1 MRGGPGPNQAKRTE
15 VSRRG
20 SYSAP
25 GRTCRPEA
33 WAQSCPR
40 QGSGPGPGTRGAG
53 RVCAGA
59 GEAPQASRG
68 EASPPHVQPLPSAL
82 PGRRPRTPEPCA
94 GLLTP
99 ATGASQGQSP
109 SSPPL
114 GTREATPPAQ
124 PSEGPELSLQSSG
137 PRALSRPPGEKV
149 ARPGAHS
156 GSAREECPAQGAGS
170 RGQRTGRLSAVALG
184 SDVRRVAGAPG
195 PRAQS
200 QRAPSVGGQ
209 KPARSAQFRPRKPRS
224 TRPARPP
231 GRVGTA
237 GRLSGR
243 GVPRPALWLPGG
255 SPPGADK
262 IEGCQGRCR
271 QRPRQHA
278 PSDKRGFRKVLTW
291 PPRLTRSSPKPPA
304 R

>member
-1 MRGGPGPNQAKRTE
+1 MRGGRGGTPGLA
-15 VSRRG
+15 RRG
-20 SYSAP
+20 VSSTRPALALSPARKAPSNARAMRRAPDTSHWGLTGTVTLLSAP
-25 GRTCRPEA
+25 GDTRGPPRPHSLPKGLSSVSRA
-33 WAQSCPR
+33 VGRVPSLGCPVR
-40 QGSGPGPGTRGAG
+40 RWPVLEPTVGRRVRSVPLGDGGAGGSGPGA
-53 RVCAGA
+53 C
-59 GEAPQASRG
+59 
-68 EASPPHVQPLPSAL
+68 
-82 PGRRPRTPEPCA
+82 RPW
-94 GLLTP
+94 
-99 ATGASQGQSP
+99 
-109 SSPPL
+109 
-114 GTREATPPAQ
+114 
-124 PSEGPELSLQSSG
+124 
-137 PRALSRPPGEKV
+137 
-149 ARPGAHS
+149 
-156 GSAREECPAQGAGS
+156 
-170 RGQRTGRLSAVALG
+170 LSAPASGGWRERL
-184 SDVRRVAGAPG
+184 G

-243 GVPRPALWLPGG
+243 SVPRPALWLPGG